1 MYYVLPLCVCVL
13 GWETMD
19 VSVGHLSE
27 EPVETFCSVIEG
39 WFGGNIITSVETL
52 LSNFLAS
59 EIGGLTSKIC

>member
-1 MYYVLPLCVCVL
+1 MCQLVISQKSQLK
-13 GWETMD
+13 
-19 VSVGHLSE
+19 LSALLLR
-27 EPVETFCSVIEG
+27 G